1 MYQGAILNKAWIGGF
16 AMLIVLTAV
25 AIAGTACGESQG
37 EVGPPGPPGP
47 QGEVGPRGEMGPL
60 GDAGPRGPR
69 GEEGPQGKRGEPGP
83 SGLPGRPGTEFSR
96 FLADK
101 RDAVVAILEST
112 SIIGSGVRISN
123 DEILT
128 TYGNVYYGEES
139 GIRLAVKGEGLAVGT
154 LKGYDEER
162 GIALVR
168 FESEG
173 GGVTVPLSPSLTG
186 TDLDGN
192 SYEKLSLGD
201 EISLVGYMPALSETS
216 PVATFGRI
224 SLVGNVVPGDYLTG
238 HTYAPVGERM
248 RGGAVFN
255 RWGDLVGIIL
265 DDSHYGSVVFLTTAE
280 IGEAISELRAGLGV
294 REEE

>member
-16 AMLIVLTAV
+16 AMLIVLAAV
-25 AIAGTACGESQG
+25 AIAGTACGES
-37 EVGPPGPPGP
+37 
-47 QGEVGPRGEMGPL
+47 R

-192 SYEKLSLGD
+192 SYEKLSIGD
-201 EISLVGYMPALSETS
+201 EISLVGYIPALSETS

-224 SLVGNVVPGDYLTG
+224 SIVGNVVPGDYLTG
-238 HTYAPVGERM
+238 HTYAPVGEMM

-265 DDSHYGSVVFLTTAE
+265 DDSHNGSVVFLTTAE

>member
-16 AMLIVLTAV
+16 AMLIVLAAV
-25 AIAGTACGESQG
+25 AIAGTACGESQ
-37 EVGPPGPPGP
+37 
-47 QGEVGPRGEMGPL
+47 

-101 RDAVVAILEST
+101 SDAVVAILEST

-192 SYEKLSLGD
+192 SYEKLSIGD
-201 EISLVGYMPALSETS
+201 EISLVGYIPALSETS

-224 SLVGNVVPGDYLTG
+224 SIVGNVVPGDYLTG

-265 DDSHYGSVVFLTTAE
+265 DDSHNGSVVFLTTAE